1 MNKIYKLKYDRRR
14 NQVVA
19 VSELTA
25 GAGKENTGQVAALAG
40 LTDMCSFRKLLG
52 TLTPLAFLT
61 GLVMSLLP
69 GIALANP
76 DLPTGGQ
83 IVAGQ
88 GNISTNGNQ
97 MTISQNTHGLVTNWN
112 TFDVGQN
119 HTVQFV
125 QPDSSAVALNR
136 VTGGH
141 ESQILG
147 TLTANGQVMLV
158 NPAGVMFGKEAT
170 VNTAGLVASTK
181 NISNADFMAGHYT
194 FSGGSDAGAEVV
206 NQGNLTTTKGGFI
219 VLAADRVKNSGTII
233 TPGGKTVL
241 AAGDKVTLQLDNTG
255 LASVSVSGSVVNAL
269 VENSGLLSA
278 TDGRVYLT
286 ARGKDMLL
294 NTVVNNTGTVEAS
307 GLSGHGGE
315 IVLNGGDS
323 GVVKQSGQLLA
334 DSHAGPGGK
343 ITVEGQNIH
352 LAANSRTSATG
363 KTGGGEVYVG
373 GGWQGKDSRIGNAS
387 KVVMDRSATVDVSAT
402 DAGSGGTAVLWS
414 DDYTNFRGTILAK
427 GGALAGDG
435 GRVETSSHKNLQ
447 AFGDVDTSAS
457 AGHGG
462 NWLLDPLDVT
472 IVSGDTN
479 TSVTE
484 SGKGSGAT
492 LDTDTDHIFSPSA
505 SGARVSAQK
514 IADQLNAGTDVTVDT
529 HGDGAQQ
536 GNITLADNVKIQK
549 TKDNTVSLTLKAD
562 KDIVFGN
569 RGNIVATAGK
579 LNLNLLTGGGGQG
592 GNVAFGAHPDISL
605 NGGDL
610 LVGPANASGGNASMS
625 FMNAGSINAGNITLN
640 TGGGITGKFYSLNA
654 TENLTVTGPLS
665 VDAGYNLTSNIKAG
679 HLLNITADSG
689 DISFTA
695 TKVSGEETNGK
706 IIIEGNDGVNI
717 RANNGHLVMNAVDK
731 SKNTITVSSS
741 NGDVNLTV
749 TGSAP
754 VNMNN
759 VTISGQNVT
768 ALLNNTAGG
777 VAWAQ
782 TNSSINAAAGNITI
796 ENQTGNSQNSWGATF
811 NNGNLTALAGNIT
824 LNFTSTKAEFF
835 KYDRHGVDIGG
846 SSNFTATNVNITGHT
861 RNSTIGAGINV
872 NGASVV
878 INATSGNIQLTGSA
892 GPHSRDKSHSLSS
905 YQNGMNIINAKLFA
919 QNGNILLSGAAQE
932 GTGLLMIGVTLN
944 ASQAS
949 IHGSNKQS
957 RTGFDLTGLTW
968 QGGLTDAAN
977 ITLTSTGNGGA
988 TTNRLQTGSFTNE
1001 MLKAVMLKEGTDNPT
1016 YINKSYNSYLMS
1028 AFFSPDETSSDIN
1041 ANFKNVWIMNEMTL
1055 NPAGNISLQGVGFSN
1070 STVTAGKNL
1079 SIDNGV
1085 QRLLLNGTNVS
1096 AGGNI
1101 SLKAGAGIS
1110 YTGSIDKR
1118 LNMTAGSD
1126 ISLDASAGTVDIRH
1140 ANLTSDAGNIEVSGN
1155 GTAGVVLSNMSL
1167 NATQGNIT
1175 VTGEGKIL
1183 STVYETRGA
1192 TSIFGN
1198 ASFAAKNT
1206 IITGNDT
1213 VEYNPANAGVGV
1225 MIGDRTPAN
1234 LTFSGGNVSVN
1245 GSSMNGQGVHFGFA
1259 FEHLT
1264 HVLNIHA
1271 KKFDLTGSSEGK
1283 KDTSYASPGGIA
1295 FQSAGKLTSVIFNLF
1310 DGAKLR
1316 ITGDVSKSTAPGS
1329 VGVGKYVDGVKNA
1342 FTFNGTGDVEV
1353 IGKAKSGE
1361 GVNLRGF
1368 DNTGLTGN
1376 LSIKGVSESK
1386 SGVLMDSVDIA
1397 LVNATVT
1404 GESNNGDGVRINADN
1419 DYPAKLNLTNVSLSG
1434 NTQSGSGIHVT
1445 GGEKMDFAGTVTMV
1459 GTAHNNGV
1467 GVTISGPLS
1476 VKTEGTKVSISGESA
1491 SGIGVQV
1498 SDTTSLTGGIKLS
1511 GITQS
1516 GTTGVN
1522 IGGKLKMDDKS
1533 SVKGEATRAG
1543 TGVNLSGSLEGG
1555 SVSGKS
1561 TTGTGVQLA
1570 NNAKVRSTVMN
1581 GTSVSGSGVSVT
1593 GNVSLDDKSAKTL
1606 AANSGSGTGLSLE
1619 NNAVVGVVMKQED
1632 ATEVAVTAPV
1642 VLTGKSE
1649 TGSGVATSGNV
1660 TLRGTTLTGRAE
1672 TDGGTGVTL
1681 GGNLTFTDDISGVSA
1696 SATGSGTALKI
1707 SDGVVDAKGYRDAGR
1722 TLVINATSENGT
1734 AVSTTGNSS
1743 LITVELRGTANG
1755 NGSAAVVNGTLST
1768 DKALT
1773 AVSKGDKGVGLQLSG
1788 GHLQSTA
1795 ADNTPVK
1802 VTVSATGNGTAVAV
1816 TEPES
1821 GQSGSGLSGI
1831 DLNAS
1836 ADKGT
1841 VMDIDGDLTT
1851 DRDISV
1857 STENG
1862 VALSLNGGSLQGAES
1877 EHPVTVTVQATGD
1890 GTAVTVKPTDKGKPG
1905 SSLANMTLHTTSAQG
1920 DALNVGGELN
1930 TKKVVV
1936 EAGTTGTG
1944 TALNVSGGE
1953 IHSRGET
1960 DIEATSDSGHAAV
1973 INNGKLTGDSA
1984 GALTV
1989 KAATK
1994 TDSPALDIR
2003 GTSDISNSVVSGK
2016 NSGNGSAVSVAGVV
2030 TSSGG
2035 GEIKGQT
2042 VNGTAVEIKD
2052 GTSVT
2057 SSQEGGLLIT
2067 ATASGEK
2074 GTGVALSNAT
2084 LTGSRI
2090 NADATQGNAVTIAD
2104 GSITG
2109 GNIAGHA
2116 HGGVGLNIS
2125 NAVLSK
2131 VVASGTTQTGTGTV
2145 INGTL
2150 TSDEA
2155 SQITGTATQDGG
2167 NGVNV
2172 SGSVTGGKVEGH
2184 ATSGDAV
2191 MVVDGSSVADAEVK
2205 GDAGSG
2211 TGVSVAGKAT
2221 LTNASLSGT
2230 TQTGAGTVISGTL
2243 TSDSTSTITGTAT
2256 QDGGDGV
2263 SLKGQV
2269 TGGTVS
2275 GHATSGDAVTVADG
2289 SSVTDAEVTGDAVS
2303 GTGLN
2308 VAGKAT
2314 LTNAS
2319 LSGTTQTGKGSVIAG
2334 SLTADNNSVVSGKA
2348 TQDGGDGVSVSG
2360 NITGGKVEGHATS
2373 GNAVNI
2379 TGAVNHGVIFG
2390 EATQGTGVVVNT
2402 GSQVTDSAINGNTTE
2417 GTGAH
2422 WHAGVKHNHVTI
2434 TGNATSGTGVQIDAD
2449 TTLKNATVSGS
2460 TENGKGVNIAGALV
2474 NTGSTTLTGYS
2485 SGPGAGVDVA
2495 GNISGGSITGNAT
2508 GTGAGVTVS
2517 GQDVKVSDVVVKG
2530 NTVNG
2535 TGMSVTGNLTGSD
2548 SATVTGLATGSGM
2561 GVDIGGKLTGTISGS
2576 SSSGTGIRVTDGADI
2591 VQGSHA
2597 DGNSESGTGAVI
2609 QGSVTNQG
2617 SISGQSGSGGGTL
2630 IVGTVAGKG
2639 DITGT
2644 SKGAGEGVILAG
2656 NVTGGGIIGQ
2666 SDGGAGLSISDD
2678 STLTDVTA
2686 SGFTVTGTG
2695 VHVKGNLV
2703 NKGGTTVTG
2712 AASGNGTG
2720 MLLSGSVAGGVI
2732 NGHSTD
2738 GVGVSTDRNVT
2749 LTDVAVN
2756 GTSVSHSG
2764 VQVSS
2769 DVTNTGSTVITG
2781 SSESGAGVSLNGT
2794 VSGGAL
2800 KGHSVS
2806 GPGLHVTGDSQVNS
2820 VEVSSS
2826 SEQGSEVQM
2835 DGNLSSADSS
2845 LNGQALQDTVTTDI
2859 LRQAA
2864 YQQQGVI
2871 SHTARQKHPAMA
2883 SGYKEQDKPVSVEI
2897 CADGQCRKL
2906 DAGMLARPVRQ

>member
-1 MNKIYKLKYDRRR
+1 
-14 NQVVA
+14 
-19 VSELTA
+19 
-25 GAGKENTGQVAALAG
+25 
-40 LTDMCSFRKLLG
+40 
-52 TLTPLAFLT
+52 
-61 GLVMSLLP
+61 
-69 GIALANP
+69 
-76 DLPTGGQ
+76 
-83 IVAGQ
+83 
-88 GNISTNGNQ
+88 
-97 MTISQNTHGLVTNWN
+97 
-112 TFDVGQN
+112 
-119 HTVQFV
+119 
-125 QPDSSAVALNR
+125 
-136 VTGGH
+136 
-141 ESQILG
+141 
-147 TLTANGQVMLV
+147 
-158 NPAGVMFGKEAT
+158 
-170 VNTAGLVASTK
+170 
-181 NISNADFMAGHYT
+181 
-194 FSGGSDAGAEVV
+194 
-206 NQGNLTTTKGGFI
+206 
-219 VLAADRVKNSGTII
+219 
-233 TPGGKTVL
+233 
-241 AAGDKVTLQLDNTG
+241 
-255 LASVSVSGSVVNAL
+255 
-269 VENSGLLSA
+269 
-278 TDGRVYLT
+278 
-286 ARGKDMLL
+286 MLL

-749 TGSAP
+749 AT
-754 VNMNN
+754 
-759 VTISGQNVT
+759 
-768 ALLNNTAGG
+768 
-777 VAWAQ
+777 
-782 TNSSINAAAGNITI
+782 GNITA
-796 ENQTGNSQNSWGATF
+796 ERGNLLLSGNSSSGIGISLNNATAISAK
-811 NNGNLTALAGNIT
+811 NDITINASHGGVSISGAGNASAQ
-824 LNFTSTKAEFF
+824 L
-835 KYDRHGVDIGG
+835 
-846 SSNFTATNVNITGHT
+846 VNIT
-861 RNSTIGAGINV
+861 S
-872 NGASVV
+872 
-878 INATSGNIQLTGSA
+878 TSGNISIYGNATGT
-892 GPHSRDKSHSLSS
+892 SL
-905 YQNGMNIINAKLFA
+905 NGVLFRNAILGAEKGIINITGV
-919 QNGNILLSGAAQE
+919 GNHDSDYGD
-932 GTGLLMIGVTLN
+932 
-944 ASQAS
+944 
-949 IHGSNKQS
+949 
-957 RTGFDLTGLTW
+957 F
-968 QGGLTDAAN
+968 
-977 ITLTSTGNGGA
+977 GNG
-988 TTNRLQTGSFTNE
+988 
-1001 MLKAVMLKEGTDNPT
+1001 
-1016 YINKSYNSYLMS
+1016 
-1028 AFFSPDETSSDIN
+1028 
-1041 ANFKNVWIMNEMTL
+1041 
-1055 NPAGNISLQGVGFSN
+1055 ISLQGNTSFISMKNTLNGSFTGPIRLTGGGISFYNNARVQFSGDTILNATSTGDDGVLFAPIYNPDMVIGFSN
-1070 STVTAGKNL
+1070 GTAVINAEAQGIGRVNNTYGGALTVRTGLGHSAVVELHVSNATLNINGEGKAV
-1079 SIDNGV
+1079 NGF
-1085 QRLLLNGTNVS
+1085 S
-1096 AGGNI
+1096 
-1101 SLKAGAGIS
+1101 S
-1110 YTGSIDKR
+1110 YADDDS
-1118 LNMTAGSD
+1118 S
-1126 ISLDASAGTVDIRH
+1126 SDASHGGGFKITGQGDV
-1140 ANLTSDAGNIEVSGN
+1140 NIHGVSESGN
-1155 GTAGVVLSNMSL
+1155 G
-1167 NATQGNIT
+1167 
-1175 VTGEGKIL
+1175 
-1183 STVYETRGA
+1183 
-1192 TSIFGN
+1192 
-1198 ASFAAKNT
+1198 
-1206 IITGNDT
+1206 
-1213 VEYNPANAGVGV
+1213 
-1225 MIGDRTPAN
+1225 
-1234 LTFSGGNVSVN
+1234 
-1245 GSSMNGQGVHFGFA
+1245 
-1259 FEHLT
+1259 
-1264 HVLNIHA
+1264 
-1271 KKFDLTGSSEGK
+1271 
-1283 KDTSYASPGGIA
+1283 
-1295 FQSAGKLTSVIFNLF
+1295 
-1310 DGAKLR
+1310 
-1316 ITGDVSKSTAPGS
+1316 
-1329 VGVGKYVDGVKNA
+1329 VD
-1342 FTFNGTGDVEV
+1342 FR
-1353 IGKAKSGE
+1353 
-1361 GVNLRGF
+1361 LL

-1376 LSIKGVSESK
+1376 FTVNGESK
-1386 SGVLMDSVDIA
+1386 SGTGVIIPEYDNVNIH
-1397 LVNATVT
+1397 NATITGTSQTWTGIQINAGDKYSHKVNLNGNTLTGTSGTGTGISVGGNNVTITNGTLNGTSGGSGAGVELTGGTNYTVDGSTVQGSSQAGSGVSVGGNLSVSNATMNGTAASGSGVNIGGNLTSSNTSINGTASGNGSGVSLNGNVT
-1404 GESNNGDGVRINADN
+1404 GDETEKNVITGHSAQGDGVLVSGNSTATNVTLNGNTIDGNGIKVTGNLTANNVAANGNASGNGNGVNLAGNVSGSQWHGDAAN
-1419 DYPAKLNLTNVSLSG
+1419 GTGVNVTGDSTLTNVSLNGTTENGTGINVPGNLTSEGATTVTGNATGNGTGAAVSG
-1434 NTQSGSGIHVT
+1434 TLNGDIDGSSASGTGAAVNGTINGTVNGTTTSGTGAVVSDGANILQSSQVSGQSGT
-1445 GGEKMDFAGTVTMV
+1445 GTG
-1459 GTAHNNGV
+1459 
-1467 GVTISGPLS
+1467 S
-1476 VKTEGTKVSISGESA
+1476 VTEGNVTNQGSISG
-1491 SGIGVQV
+1491 Q
-1498 SDTTSLTGGIKLS
+1498 SDKGTGTALGGNLS
-1511 GITQS
+1511 GNGLVT
-1516 GTTGVN
+1516 GTTNGP
-1522 IGGKLKMDDKS
+1522 GD
-1533 SVKGEATRAG
+1533 
-1543 TGVNLSGSLEGG
+1543 GVNLSGHVTGG
-1555 SVSGKS
+1555 VVTGHADN
-1561 TTGTGVQLA
+1561 GTGVNISGNSSLT
-1570 NNAKVRSTVMN
+1570 NVSVNGSTVH
-1581 GTSVSGSGVSVT
+1581 
-1593 GNVSLDDKSAKTL
+1593 
-1606 AANSGSGTGLSLE
+1606 
-1619 NNAVVGVVMKQED
+1619 
-1632 ATEVAVTAPV
+1632 
-1642 VLTGKSE
+1642 
-1649 TGSGVATSGNV
+1649 
-1660 TLRGTTLTGRAE
+1660 
-1672 TDGGTGVTL
+1672 GTGVTL

-1768 DKALT
+1768 DKTLT

-1960 DIEATSDSGHAAV
+1960 DIVATSDSGHAAV

-2883 SGYKEQDKPVSVEI
+2883 SGYKEQDKPLSVEI